1 VTLKIIRNVLNYLTI
16 NLCHNRKS
24 YSSTPESE
32 IKAVML
38 ELMKAL
44 KTFDPYNYDTLNIQ
58 DKSNGKK
65 KTLLS
70 HEVLL
75 FFIASTIYSLF

>member
-1 VTLKIIRNVLNYLTI
+1 MTLKIIRNVLNYLMI
-16 NLCHNRKS
+16 NLYDNRKE
-24 YSSTPESE
+24 YTSTPEPE

-58 DKSNGKK
+58 DSKFKASVKNILKIYFCI
-65 KTLLS
+65 LS
-70 HEVLL
+70 IL
-75 FFIASTIYSLF
+75 